1 MKALLYKDFLLLWK
15 QGRSFFLWAIL
26 LSLLSYRLLDGRL
39 AVLNGMILLFFLL
52 MVPADL
58 GADWLAPL
66 PLSPKVRVWS
76 KYLQLW
82 LLVLGE
88 LLLVLAASAVSP
100 SEEIT
105 QEVLVTA
112 LVYGAVTLALQAF
125 FFPVLAMFGPASK
138 GAWYSYTICCFLGY
152 FVGLIPLGLVRES
165 PLAVTDVL
173 PYVGILWVTSVI
185 SAFLAVDQYRKA
197 WWAGKMS

>member
-26 LSLLSYRLLDGRL
+26 LSVLSYRLLDGRL

-88 LLLVLAASAVSP
+88 LLLVLATSVVSP
-100 SEEIT
+100 SEKIT

-112 LVYGAVTLALQAF
+112 LVRTYLYVDAGVPLYA
-125 FFPVLAMFGPASK
+125 
-138 GAWYSYTICCFLGY
+138 YT
-152 FVGLIPLGLVRES
+152 PLSAPSSEEDMYYRTRQE
-165 PLAVTDVL
+165 PLC
-173 PYVGILWVTSVI
+173 
-185 SAFLAVDQYRKA
+185 R
-197 WWAGKMS
+197 

>member
-15 QGRSFFLWAIL
+15 QGRSMALWAVIL
-26 LSLLSYRLLDGRL
+26 AILSYRVLDGGL
-39 AVLNGMILLFFLL
+39 AVINGMILLFSLL

-66 PLSPKVRVWS
+66 PLTPKVRVWS

-82 LLVLGE
+82 LLILGE
-88 LLLVLAASAVSP
+88 LLLVLAASVVSP
-100 SEEIT
+100 SEAIT
-105 QEVLVTA
+105 REVLVTI

-152 FVGLIPLGLVRES
+152 FAGLIPLGLVRES
-165 PLAVTDVL
+165 PLTVMDVL

-185 SAFLAVDQYRKA
+185 SAFLAADQYRKA
-197 WWAGKMS
+197 WAS